1 MSLWQRIFGRGEAQE
16 RRSSGSGFTAE
27 IMAARQ
33 SYIAGRSGLGELTAT
48 VQACVSLWEAAFA
61 IAKVDGTDLLDRR
74 TMAMLARS
82 VALRGEAL
90 FLIREEGLVPCSDWD
105 LSTRHGRPRA
115 YRVSVSEAGGGRSET
130 ALAAEVLHLRIG
142 TDPVAPWAGSAP
154 LRRSALTA
162 GLLQELETALT
173 EIYAMAPLGSQVVPM
188 PENPEVDNEQLGRE
202 FRGRRGRVLLRESV
216 TVTAAGGPGPASDWR
231 PADLTPDLGRSKA
244 TENLE
249 AARGSICARLR
260 RPARA
265 AVGGDDGADG
275 PGVPAPSRHLGAA
288 ADRRAARRGGD
299 AEARRDGGDRRSDAA
314 AGVRRRRL
322 GAGRGRDRPGAGA
335 GQGSRPLAR
344 GDASGLHRRRLEGSH
359 GIGQSRPGFPD
370 GVPREAGPV
379 SREWENRDTL
389 REGLPA
395 AAGDGAAPEGRGAEC
410 AGGCRP
416 GRAQGFWSGLIGSRR
431 DGNFPTSLVTRRYR
445 P

>member
-1 MSLWQRIFGRGEAQE
+1 MSLWQRIFGRVEAPE
-16 RRSSGSGFTAE
+16 RRSSGSGFTTE

-61 IAKVDGTDLLDRR
+61 IAKVEGTDLLDRR

-90 FLIREEGLVPCSDWD
+90 FLIREEGLVPAADWD

-249 AARGSICARLR
+249 AARGSIALAFGVLPGLLSAATTGPMVRECQRHLATWALQ
-260 RPARA
+260 PIAELLAEEATQKLGATVAIDVLTPLQAFDAGGSARA
-265 AVGGDDGADG
+265 A
-275 PGVPAPSRHLGAA
+275 
-288 ADRRAARRGGD
+288 
-299 AEARRDGGDRRSDAA
+299 
-314 AGVRRRRL
+314 AGIVQ
-322 GAGRGRDRPGAGA
+322 A
-335 GQGSRPLAR
+335 LAL
-344 GDASGLHRRRLEGSH
+344 AK
-359 GIGQSRPGFPD
+359 
-370 GVPREAGPV
+370 EAGLSPT
-379 SREWENRDTL
+379 ETQ
-389 REGLPA
+389 A
-395 AAGDGAAPEGRGAEC
+395 AFTAVDWKE
-410 AGGCRP
+410 
-416 GRAQGFWSGLIGSRR
+416 
-431 DGNFPTSLVTRRYR
+431 VTE
-445 P
+445 